1 MMNHPDL
8 DELTPGIVETIAFW
22 VCVIALLGLVIGSI
36 SFGTGLLW
44 ADYIHPAIVK
54 VLTWALWL
62 LP

>member
-22 VCVIALLGLVIGSI
+22 ACVLALLVLVIGSI

-44 ADYIHPAIVK
+44 DAYIHPAIVK
-54 VLTWALWL
+54 VLVWALE
-62 LP
+62 PKP